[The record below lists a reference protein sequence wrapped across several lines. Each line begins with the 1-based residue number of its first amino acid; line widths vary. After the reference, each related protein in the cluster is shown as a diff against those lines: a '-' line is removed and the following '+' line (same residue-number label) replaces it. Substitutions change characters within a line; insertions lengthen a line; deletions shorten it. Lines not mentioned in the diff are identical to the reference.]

1 MKNKYDSTEPEN
13 ERSIHGRQVYDPLTT
28 ASNQSDAFNRAW
40 LKNGESLLPIQRFG
54 YVIFSLAFVGIGLF
68 FGVVCW
74 GNFRSSDPMSVLW
87 GVGTL
92 FFLFLGGLG
101 LRNAMK
107 FRRGKQ

>member
-1 MKNKYDSTEPEN
+1 MKSKYDTTEPED
-13 ERSIHGRQVYDPLTT
+13 ERSIHRRQVYDPLTT
-28 ASNQSDAFNRAW
+28 ARNQSDGFNRAW

-68 FGVVCW
+68 FGMACW
-74 GNFRSSDPMSVLW
+74 ENFRSNDPMSVLW

-92 FFLFLGGLG
+92 FFLYLGSLG

-107 FRRGKQ
+107 FRRVKR